1 MAEADLVAAEVEE
14 EVTFLKE
21 LAAKIGVEITDLPS
35 ASVVNDYLKKGLVGQ
50 SPKRRGPKG
59 KISDLHCRQIARA
72 LEVAINNENG
82 KEASRQESI
91 RIVNAVASS
100 QEDRDFD
107 KYKGDHLF
115 VRLDGNFLPSDWN
128 SSKTQTNEAR
138 RVMWT
143 TEEKISIM
151 FDELRE
157 VLLEYG
163 FAFEKTEKPE
173 QDAVELTEEN
183 LDRGHTRFCA
193 GKLIF
198 ELDQLRRI
206 INID

>member
-1 MAEADLVAAEVEE
+1 
-14 EVTFLKE
+14 
-21 LAAKIGVEITDLPS
+21 
-35 ASVVNDYLKKGLVGQ
+35 
-50 SPKRRGPKG
+50 
-59 KISDLHCRQIARA
+59 
-72 LEVAINNENG
+72 
-82 KEASRQESI
+82 
-91 RIVNAVASS
+91 
-100 QEDRDFD
+100 
-107 KYKGDHLF
+107 
-115 VRLDGNFLPSDWN
+115 
-128 SSKTQTNEAR
+128 
-138 RVMWT
+138 MWT

-193 GKLIF
+193 GKLFF

-206 INID
+206 INIDETAIALNFVSLVGDEHLD